1 MKQYGLIG
9 YPLAHSFSE
18 KYFKDKFRREKIND
32 CVYNLF
38 PLRHIN
44 QLPEF
49 IDKNPSLCGLNV
61 TVPYKESVINYLD
74 ELDEQAKT
82 IGAVNCIQII
92 KQHHRN
98 KLVGFNTDI
107 IGFEESLKPNLK
119 SWHQHAIILGT
130 GGGAKAVAYV
140 LKKLGITF
148 KYVSRNPG
156 SGDAIGY
163 PDLTKPLIQDHL
175 LIINASPLGMYPE
188 TQSWPQIPYK
198 YLGKR
203 QLLFDLI
210 YNPEQTLFLQK
221 GELQGATILNG
232 LEMLYIQAE
241 KSWEIWENN

>member
-18 KYFKDKFRREKIND
+18 NYFKDKFRREKIND

-38 PLRHIN
+38 PLKHIN

-49 IDKNPSLCGLNV
+49 INENPSLCGLNV
-61 TVPYKESVINYLD
+61 TVPYKESVIRHLD
-74 ELDEQAKT
+74 ELDEQAKKV
-82 IGAVNCIQII
+82 GAVNCIKISR
-92 KQHHRN
+92 QHHEK
-98 KLVGFNTDI
+98 KLVGYNTDV
-107 IGFEESLKPNLK
+107 IGFEDSLKPILK

-148 KYVSRNPG
+148 TYVSRNPG
-156 SGDAIGY
+156 NSDTLGY
-163 PDLTKPLIQDHL
+163 PDLTKPLIQKYL
-175 LIINASPLGMYPE
+175 LIINTTPLGMFPQ
-188 TQSWPQIPYK
+188 TQTFPQFPYEQ
-198 YLGKR
+198 LGER
-203 QLLFDLI
+203 HLLFDLI

-221 GELQGATILNG
+221 GKKQGAAIKNG

-241 KSWEIWENN
+241 KSWEIWEK